1 MTAAHRSRSRPAGAV
16 AALAALALL
25 AACSRP
31 APAEP
36 APARQAAAEACALS
50 IFIWPEYLD
59 PALVREFERRT
70 GCRVYVDLYQDN
82 EALLARL
89 AAGGD
94 AQYDLVVPGNYLVPA
109 LVKRGLLAEL
119 RHERL
124 PNLRN
129 LDPAFADPAYDR
141 GLRHS
146 VPYQWGTVGLA
157 ARRRPGQ
164 PIDESWGWILDPARR
179 PGGFLLLDSY
189 REMLGS
195 ALRYRGYSVNTTE
208 PRELA
213 EAVAL
218 LVAARRRAL
227 GWEGGVEARA
237 RVLARGASAAVTYN
251 GDTVRGARGD
261 PEVVF
266 FQPREGGVIWVDSLA
281 ITARAPHREAAERFI
296 DFILEPK
303 VGAHLSDFNVTATP
317 NLAARALVNPQD
329 ARNPAIYPPPEVMAR
344 LEYVADLGDANKLY
358 EDAWAKVKAR

>member
-1 MTAAHRSRSRPAGAV
+1 MIAAHRPCR
-16 AALAALALL
+16 AATAALALL

-36 APARQAAAEACALS
+36 APPAAAAQACALG

-59 PALVREFERRT
+59 PSLVKEFERRT

-82 EALLARL
+82 EALLSRL
-89 AAGGD
+89 EAGGD
-94 AQYDLVVPGNYLVPA
+94 AKYDLVVPGNYLVPA

-119 RHERL
+119 RHDRL
-124 PNLRN
+124 PNLRH

-157 ARRRPGQ
+157 VRRRPGLQ
-164 PIDESWGWILDPARR
+164 LDESWGWVLDPARQ

-195 ALRYRGYSVNTTE
+195 ALRYRGHSVNSTD
-208 PRELA
+208 PRELD

-218 LVAARRRAL
+218 LTAARRRAL
-227 GWEGGVEARA
+227 GTAGGVEARE
-237 RVLARGASAAVTYN
+237 RVLARAASAAVTYN
-251 GDTVRGARGD
+251 GDTVRGARAD
-261 PEVVF
+261 PEVAF

-296 DFILEPK
+296 DFILEPR
-303 VGAHLSDFNVTATP
+303 VGAQLSDFNVTATP
-317 NLAARALVNPQD
+317 NRAARALVNPQD

-344 LEYVADLGDANKLY
+344 LEFVADLGEANKLY
-358 EDAWAKVKAR
+358 EDAWARVKAR